1 MTELCG
7 APGIGKTQFSIQLA
21 VNTHI
26 PESHGGVAGEAVY
39 IGAAVFVFSPNPQ
52 PSTPADTEGSFVVD
66 RAEDIAAALVEHL
79 QGQAAYSEQGDA
91 CQGCLTGH

>member
-39 IGAAVFVFSPNPQ
+39 IGEAMFVFPPPILNPAR
-52 PSTPADTEGSFVVD
+52 PADTEGSFVVD

-91 CQGCLTGH
+91 C